1 MDTIKKAYKFLKG
14 CEYFAVTSIND
25 KFPAVRPFGAIME
38 HKNYLYIST
47 SPTKEVYTQLKS
59 NGHIQIFALKSGTR
73 EWIRI
78 TGFAKECTD
87 LEIKKLVLGEYP
99 ILLKHFDSEKSKN
112 FILFQIEPLKFELKK
127 GEKLLMERKIFN
139 KLVRD
144 EIPEMLDKNGG
155 ETETEILNTEKYKE
169 CLYAK
174 LKEEC
179 EEVITADSKENLAEE
194 LADLLEVMKA
204 IAKINDIDFAEIEKI
219 RAEKKEK
226 RGGFD
231 RKIFLKSSNIV
242 KI

>member
-1 MDTIKKAYKFLKG
+1 MDTIKKAYKFLKD
-14 CEYFAVTSIND
+14 CEYFAVTSINN
-25 KFPAVRPFGAIME
+25 KFPAVRPFGVIVE
-38 HKNYLYIST
+38 HENYLYIST
-47 SPTKEVYTQLKS
+47 SPTKEIYAQLKS
-59 NGHIQIFALKSGTR
+59 NEHIQIFALKSGTR

-87 LEIKKLVLGEYP
+87 LKIKKLMLAEYP
-99 ILLKHFDSEKSKN
+99 ILLKHFDSEKSKS
-112 FILFQIEPLKFELKK
+112 FILFQIIPLKIELKQ
-127 GEKLLMERKIFN
+127 GEKTLMERKIFN

-144 EIPEMLDKNGG
+144 KIPEMLDKNGG
-155 ETETEILNTEKYKE
+155 ETETEILDNEKYIG
-169 CLYAK
+169 CLFNK

-194 LADLLEVMKA
+194 LADLLEVMNA
-204 IAKINDIDFAEIEKI
+204 VAKTNNIDFTEIENI
-219 RAEKKEK
+219 RTAKKEK